1 MRAEDLEALAA
12 LPDRVTSEEG
22 ANFDCRSAWLR
33 RMNWC
38 CSLRA
43 SKPSRTK
50 SPTSVLT
57 MGREL
62 PIISVRFS

>member
-1 MRAEDLEALAA
+1 MLAGDLEALTG
-12 LPDRVTSEEG
+12 LSDRVTSAEE

-33 RMNWC
+33 RIYWC

-43 SKPSRTK
+43 SKPSSTM
-50 SPTSVLT
+50 SPTSLLT

-62 PIISVRFS
+62 PIISAKSS